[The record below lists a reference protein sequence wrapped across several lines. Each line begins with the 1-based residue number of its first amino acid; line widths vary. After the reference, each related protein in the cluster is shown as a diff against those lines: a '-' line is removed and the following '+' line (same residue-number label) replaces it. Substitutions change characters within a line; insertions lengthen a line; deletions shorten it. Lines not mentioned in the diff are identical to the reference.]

1 MCRFIAKY
9 IVDSQMSSAKENATP
24 DKPVVGPRF
33 ELGRHF
39 CSLIFF
45 CVCVCEIP
53 APSKLVVIKKQ
64 MLVSSPTSNNSIH
77 SG

>member
-33 ELGRHF
+33 KLGRHF
-39 CSLIFF
+39 CSLNFFF
-45 CVCVCEIP
+45 CVCVIP

>member
-1 MCRFIAKY
+1 MYRFIAKY

-39 CSLIFF
+39 CSLNFF
-45 CVCVCEIP
+45 LCVYVIP

>member
-39 CSLIFF
+39 CSLNLFF
-45 CVCVCEIP
+45 LCVCVCD
-53 APSKLVVIKKQ
+53 SCSLK
-64 MLVSSPTSNNSIH
+64 VSGNQKADASVQSNFK
-77 SG
+77 